1 MLDFTA
7 ESVLTFKI
15 MKKLH
20 NVFFY
25 GGWLPLLI
33 KVTYMDNSSQVEVRV
48 WENKYCAKKIK
59 VTTIHRRLKFVF
71 GFLVS

>member
-59 VTTIHRRLKFVF
+59 VTTIQRRLKCVF
-71 GFLVS
+71 GYLVS

>member
-20 NVFFY
+20 NVFY

-33 KVTYMDNSSQVEVRV
+33 KGTYMDNSSQVEVRV

-59 VTTIHRRLKFVF
+59 VTTIQRRLKCVF
-71 GFLVS
+71 GYLVS